1 MANRPSASRNLG
13 TLTVLV
19 LAQFMGTSL
28 WFAGNA
34 AAPELE
40 SLLGETGLVPWI
52 TSAVQLGFILGTFG
66 YAFLQI
72 ADRFSPSKVFLW
84 SAVAAALAN
93 LSLLFLPMQFEV
105 LLGGRFLTGVFLGGI
120 YPVGMKIAAD
130 YVEDGLG
137 MALGFLVGA
146 LVLGTSFPFL
156 LQALDWNLSYP
167 LLFAV
172 PSGLALVAGGLVGF
186 GIPNGPYRKKSA
198 GLNLSLIP
206 RLVQNPKLQGAAG
219 GYFGH
224 MWELY
229 TFWAF
234 LPLLISFLT
243 KDSLSSVTE
252 SSWTFA
258 IIAVGGIS
266 CALGGLI
273 SKKIGSGAVAMGCL
287 VGSGLFG
294 LVLLLLPEIPLVTV
308 LPFLLVWGMLVT
320 ADSPQ
325 FSTLVAQSVSP
336 EDRGTALTLVNGL
349 GFGLTIASIQV
360 TQFASG
366 FLSPNQ
372 FIGLLCLGPVVGV
385 GLFFS
390 SRGFS
395 QKNPAD
401 QKE

>member
-1 MANRPSASRNLG
+1 MGNRPSPSPSRNLG
-13 TLTVLV
+13 ILTVLV

-40 SLLGETGLVPWI
+40 GLLGETGLVPWI

-66 YAFLQI
+66 YAFFQV
-72 ADRFSPSKVFLW
+72 ADRFSPSKIFLW

-93 LSLLFLPMQFEV
+93 LSLLFLPLKVEV
-105 LLGGRFLTGVFLGGI
+105 LLAGRFLTGVFLGGI

-172 PSGLALVAGGLVGF
+172 PSGLAVLAGGLVGF
-186 GIPNGPYRKKSA
+186 GIPDGPFRKKST
-198 GLNLSLIP
+198 GLNFRLIP
-206 RLVQNPKLQGAAG
+206 RLAKNRKLQGAAG

-234 LPLLISFLT
+234 LPVLITFLT
-243 KDSLSSVTE
+243 KDSFSSSTQ
-252 SSWTFA
+252 STWTFA

-266 CALGGLI
+266 CAVGGLI
-273 SKKIGSGAVAMGCL
+273 SKEVGSARVAMGSLIGSGACAL
-287 VGSGLFG
+287 L
-294 LVLLLLPEIPLVTV
+294 LLLLPEIPLVAV
-308 LPFLLVWGMLVT
+308 LPFLLIWGMLVT

-349 GFGLTIASIQV
+349 GFGLTIVSIQV
-360 TQFASG
+360 TQFAAG

-372 FIGLLCLGPVVGV
+372 FIGLLCIGPVVGV
-385 GLFFS
+385 FLFFS
-390 SRGFS
+390 STPG
-395 QKNPAD
+395 
-401 QKE
+401 

>member
-1 MANRPSASRNLG
+1 MGNRPKSNLG
-13 TLTVLV
+13 ILTVLV

-40 SLLGETGLVPWI
+40 SLLGKTGLVPWI

-66 YAFLQI
+66 YAFFQV

-84 SAVAAALAN
+84 SAVTAAFAN
-93 LSLLFLPMQFEV
+93 LSLLFLPMQVEV
-105 LLGGRFLTGVFLGGI
+105 LLGGRFLTGIFLGGI
-120 YPVGMKIAAD
+120 YSVGMKIAAD
-130 YVEDGLG
+130 YVDDGLG

-172 PSGLALVAGGLVGF
+172 PSGLAILAGVLVGF
-186 GIPNGPYRKKSA
+186 GIPDGPYQKKST
-198 GLNLSLIP
+198 GLNLRLIP
-206 RLVQNPKLQGAAG
+206 KLAQNRKLQGAAG

-234 LPLLISFLT
+234 LPVLISFLT
-243 KDSLSSVTE
+243 KDPLTSATQST
-252 SSWTFA
+252 WTFA
-258 IIAVGGIS
+258 VIAAGGIS

-273 SKKIGSGAVAMGCL
+273 SKKVGSSRVAMGSL
-287 VGSGLFG
+287 VGSGACG
-294 LVLLLLPEIPLVTV
+294 LLLLFLPEIPLVAV

-349 GFGLTIASIQV
+349 GFGLTIVSIQV
-360 TQFASG
+360 TQFAAG
-366 FLSPNQ
+366 FLSPHQ
-372 FIGLLCLGPVVGV
+372 FIGLLCIGPVVGV
-385 GLFFS
+385 GLFFW
-390 SRGFS
+390 RG
-395 QKNPAD
+395 KVR
-401 QKE
+401 

>member
-1 MANRPSASRNLG
+1 MASRPRSNLG
-13 TLTVLV
+13 ILTVLV

-40 SLLGETGLVPWI
+40 SLLGKTGLVPWI

-66 YAFLQI
+66 YAFFQV

-93 LSLLFLPMQFEV
+93 LSLLFLPMQVEV

-156 LQALDWNLSYP
+156 LQALDWNLFYP

-172 PSGLALVAGGLVGF
+172 PSGLAVLAGGLVGY
-186 GIPNGPYRKKSA
+186 GIPDGPYRKKSS
-198 GLNLSLIP
+198 GLNLRLIP
-206 RLVQNPKLQGAAG
+206 RLAKNQKLQGAAG

-234 LPLLISFLT
+234 LPLLISYLT
-243 KDSLSSVTE
+243 KDSLSSVAE
-252 SSWTFA
+252 STWTFA
-258 IIAVGGIS
+258 IIAAGGIS
-266 CALGGLI
+266 CAVGGLI
-273 SKKIGSGAVAMGCL
+273 SKKIGSARVAMGSL
-287 VGSGLFG
+287 VGSGACG
-294 LVLLLLPEIPLVTV
+294 LLLLFLPEIPLVAV

-349 GFGLTIASIQV
+349 GFGLTIVSIQV
-360 TQFASG
+360 TQFAAG

-385 GLFFS
+385 GLFFW
-390 SRGFS
+390 RGKVS
-395 QKNPAD
+395 NT
-401 QKE
+401 

>member
-1 MANRPSASRNLG
+1 MASRPRSNLG
-13 TLTVLV
+13 ILTVLV

-40 SLLGETGLVPWI
+40 SLLGKTGLVPWI

-66 YAFLQI
+66 YAFFQV

-93 LSLLFLPMQFEV
+93 LSFLFLPMQFEV

-172 PSGLALVAGGLVGF
+172 PSGLAVLAGGLVGF
-186 GIPNGPYRKKSA
+186 GIPDGPFRKKSN
-198 GLNLSLIP
+198 GLNLRLIP
-206 RLVQNPKLQGAAG
+206 RLAKNQKLQGAAG

-234 LPLLISFLT
+234 LPLLITYLT
-243 KDSLSSVTE
+243 KDSLSSVAE
-252 SSWTFA
+252 STWTFA
-258 IIAVGGIS
+258 IIAVGGFS
-266 CALGGLI
+266 CAVGGLI
-273 SKKIGSGAVAMGCL
+273 SKKVGSAHVAMGSL
-287 VGSGLFG
+287 VGSGAFG
-294 LVLLLLPEIPLVTV
+294 LLLLFLPEIPLAAV

-349 GFGLTIASIQV
+349 GFGLTIVSIQI
-360 TQFASG
+360 TQFAAG

-390 SRGFS
+390 SRRLTR
-395 QKNPAD
+395 KNPAD
-401 QKE
+401 

>member
-1 MANRPSASRNLG
+1 MGDRPSPSPSPSRNLG
-13 TLTVLV
+13 ILTVLV

-40 SLLGETGLVPWI
+40 SLLGKTGLVPWI
-52 TSAVQLGFILGTFG
+52 TSAIQLGCILGTFG
-66 YAFLQI
+66 YAFFQV

-93 LSLLFLPMQFEV
+93 LSLLFLPMQVEV

-156 LQALDWNLSYP
+156 VQALDCNLSYP

-172 PSGLALVAGGLVGF
+172 PSVLAVLAGILVGF
-186 GIPNGPYRKKSA
+186 GIPDGPFRKKST
-198 GLNLSLIP
+198 GLNFRLIP
-206 RLVQNPKLQGAAG
+206 RLVQNRKLQGAAG

-243 KDSLSSVTE
+243 KDSLSSSTQ
-252 SSWTFA
+252 STWTFA

-273 SKKIGSGAVAMGCL
+273 SKKVGSARVAMGSL
-287 VGSGLFG
+287 IASGACAL
-294 LVLLLLPEIPLVTV
+294 LLLLLPEIPLATV
-308 LPFLLVWGMLVT
+308 LPFLLIWGMLVT

-349 GFGLTIASIQV
+349 GFGLTIVSIQV
-360 TQFASG
+360 TQLAAG

-372 FIGLLCLGPVVGV
+372 FIGLLCLGPVLGV
-385 GLFFS
+385 GLFFWKGKV
-390 SRGFS
+390 R
-395 QKNPAD
+395 
-401 QKE
+401 

>member
-1 MANRPSASRNLG
+1 MGNRPSPSRNLG
-13 TLTVLV
+13 ILTVLV

-66 YAFLQI
+66 YAFFQV

-156 LQALDWNLSYP
+156 LQALDWDLSYP

-172 PSGLALVAGGLVGF
+172 PSGLALLAGGLVGF
-186 GIPNGPYRKKSA
+186 GIPDGPFRKKSA
-198 GLNLSLIP
+198 GLNLHLIP
-206 RLVQNPKLQGAAG
+206 RLAQNRKLQGAAG

-234 LPLLISFLT
+234 LPLLITYLT
-243 KDSLSSVTE
+243 GGGSLSSTTQ
-252 SSWTFA
+252 STWTFA

-266 CALGGLI
+266 CAVGGLI
-273 SKKIGSGAVAMGCL
+273 SKKVGSSRVAMGSL
-287 VGSGLFG
+287 VGSGACG
-294 LVLLLLPEIPLVTV
+294 LLLLLLPEIPLAAV
-308 LPFLLVWGMLVT
+308 LPFLLIWGMLVT

-325 FSTLVAQSVSP
+325 FSTLVAQSVAP
-336 EDRGTALTLVNGL
+336 EHRGTALTLVNGL
-349 GFGLTIASIQV
+349 GFGLTIISIQF
-360 TQFASG
+360 TQHLAG

-372 FIGLLCLGPVVGV
+372 FIGLLCIGPVVGV
-385 GLFFS
+385 FLFL
-390 SRGFS
+390 
-395 QKNPAD
+395 KNPTN
-401 QKE
+401 K

>member
-1 MANRPSASRNLG
+1 MGNWPSPSASRNLG
-13 TLTVLV
+13 ILTVLV

-40 SLLGETGLVPWI
+40 DLLGESGLVPWI
-52 TSAVQLGFILGTFG
+52 TSSVQLGFILGTFG
-66 YAFLQI
+66 YAFFQV

-156 LQALDWNLSYP
+156 LQALDWNLSYS

-172 PSGLALVAGGLVGF
+172 PSGLAVLAGGLVGF
-186 GIPNGPYRKKSA
+186 GIPDGPFRKKST
-198 GLNLSLIP
+198 GLNFRLIP
-206 RLVQNPKLQGAAG
+206 RLVQNRKLQGAAG

-234 LPLLISFLT
+234 LPVLISFLT
-243 KDSLSSVTE
+243 KDSLSSSTQ
-252 SSWTFA
+252 STWTFA

-266 CALGGLI
+266 CAVGGLI
-273 SKKIGSGAVAMGCL
+273 SKKIGSARVAMGSL
-287 VGSGLFG
+287 IGSGTCAL
-294 LVLLLLPEIPLVTV
+294 LLLLLPEIPLVAV
-308 LPFLLVWGMLVT
+308 LPFLLLWGMLVT

-336 EDRGTALTLVNGL
+336 EDRGTALTLINGL
-349 GFGLTIASIQV
+349 GFGLTIVSIQV
-360 TQFASG
+360 TQFAAG

-372 FIGLLCLGPVVGV
+372 FIGLLCIGPVVGV
-385 GLFFS
+385 FLFL
-390 SRGFS
+390 
-395 QKNPAD
+395 KNPTN
-401 QKE
+401 K

>member
-1 MANRPSASRNLG
+1 MSNRPRRSFG

-19 LAQFMGTSL
+19 LGQFMGTSL

-40 SLLGETGLVPWI
+40 SLLGKTGLVPWI

-66 YAFLQI
+66 YAFFQI

-84 SAVAAALAN
+84 SALAAALAN
-93 LSLLFLPMQFEV
+93 LSLLFFPLELEL
-105 LLGGRFLTGVFLGGI
+105 LLGGRFLTGIFLGGI

-130 YVEDGLG
+130 YVKEGLG
-137 MALGFLVGA
+137 LALGFLVGA
-146 LVLGTSFPFL
+146 LVLGTAFPFL
-156 LQALDWNLSYP
+156 LQAMDWNLSYQ
-167 LLFAV
+167 LLFIV
-172 PSGLALVAGGLVGF
+172 PSGLALVAGGMVGF
-186 GIPNGPYRKKSA
+186 GIPDGPFRRQSS
-198 GLNLSLIP
+198 GLNLRLIP
-206 RLVQNPKLQGAAG
+206 HLASNLKLQGAAG

-224 MWELY
+224 MWEVY

-234 LPLLISFLT
+234 LPLLISYLT
-243 KDSLSSVTE
+243 KNSFSSANE
-252 SSWTFA
+252 SIWTFA
-258 IIAVGGIS
+258 VIAIGGFS
-266 CALGGLI
+266 CALGGVI
-273 SKKIGSGAVAMGCL
+273 SKKLGSEKVALGSLIGSGAC
-287 VGSGLFG
+287 GL
-294 LVLLLLPEIPLVTV
+294 LLLLLPEIPLVAV

-349 GFGLTIASIQV
+349 GFGLTIVSIQI
-360 TQFASG
+360 TQFTAG

-372 FIGLLCLGPVVGV
+372 FIGLLCLGPLVGV
-385 GLFFS
+385 FLFFS

-401 QKE
+401 QGI